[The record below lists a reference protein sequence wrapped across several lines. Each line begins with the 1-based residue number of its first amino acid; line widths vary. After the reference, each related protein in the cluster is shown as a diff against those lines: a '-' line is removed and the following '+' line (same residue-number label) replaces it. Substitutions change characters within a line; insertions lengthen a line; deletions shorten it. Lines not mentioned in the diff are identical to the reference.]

1 MAGNVNY
8 PIRFIYIKSTEG
20 KSIVNPYYKKDYSA
34 ARAYGYKV
42 GTYHF
47 FSTRTPAV
55 AQANHFLRHS
65 CIRKG
70 DFPPV
75 LDLEPSHSQ
84 ISKMGGPGVLFARVR
99 TWLRLV
105 ERATGVKPILY
116 ISQIFVNRYL
126 PAAPD
131 LKHNYK
137 IWIARYGEY
146 KPDIHLVYWQLCPD
160 GRVAGIHGAV
170 DINVFN
176 GYQDAFT
183 KFSQNEVVR

>member
-1 MAGNVNY
+1 M
-8 PIRFIYIKSTEG
+8 
-20 KSIVNPYYKKDYSA
+20 
-34 ARAYGYKV
+34 
-42 GTYHF
+42 
-47 FSTRTPAV
+47 
-55 AQANHFLRHS
+55 
-65 CIRKG
+65 
-70 DFPPV
+70 
-75 LDLEPSHSQ
+75 
-84 ISKMGGPGVLFARVR
+84 
-99 TWLRLV
+99 
-105 ERATGVKPILY
+105 KPILY

-131 LKHNYK
+131 LKRDYK